1 MKISIIIPI
10 YKVEA
15 YLRECV
21 DSVLNQTYRDLE
33 IILVDD
39 GSPDGCPA
47 ICDEYGQKDS
57 RVKVIHK
64 PNGGLSDARNVGL
77 QSATGDYVVFLDSD
91 DYYNNKE
98 FIARAAEKLAA
109 NPVDFL
115 CHQRQ
120 KFVDGH
126 DDQMKQPRPYSQEE
140 ENEHDYGTLVE
151 KLSTHDHLDA
161 SACMKVIRCQ
171 FLIENQLW
179 FKKGMYSEDVDW
191 YMRVL
196 LMAKS
201 MSVTNDKA
209 YCYRLRAGSISHSLK
224 LKNLQDLF
232 SSVENYAEQAR
243 KISNHELGNGILNYL
258 AYQYFIVMGLTSA
271 FLKGDEKKYML
282 EKVKKYKW
290 VTKYASSLKTQKSVK
305 LLMLCGFKITSFIL
319 SCYIKARA

>member
-1 MKISIIIPI
+1 MKISVIIPI

-15 YLRECV
+15 YLHDCV
-21 DSVLNQTYRDLE
+21 DSVLNQTYKDLE

-77 QSATGDYVVFLDSD
+77 QSAMGKYVIFLDSD
-91 DYYNNKE
+91 DYYNNSE
-98 FIARAAEKLAA
+98 FIARAAENLSA
-109 NPVDFL
+109 NPVDLL

-126 DDQMKQPRPYSQEE
+126 KDQMRQPRPYSNEE

-161 SACMKVIRCQ
+161 SACMKVIRRQ
-171 FLIENQLW
+171 FLIDNQLW
-179 FKKGMYSEDVDW
+179 FKKGMYSEYVDW

-196 LMAKS
+196 LLAKS
-201 MSVTNDKA
+201 MTVTNEKA

-243 KISNHELGNGILNYL
+243 TVSNHELSNGILNYL
-258 AYQYFIVMGLTSA
+258 AYQYFIVMGLSQLH
-271 FLKGDEKKYML
+271 LKGDERKLMV
-282 EKVKKYKW
+282 EKVKGYRW
-290 VTKYASSLKTQKSVK
+290 VAKYAASCKTLKSARLLKFCGYK
-305 LLMLCGFKITSFIL
+305 LTSYIL
-319 SCYIKARA
+319 AYYIKTK